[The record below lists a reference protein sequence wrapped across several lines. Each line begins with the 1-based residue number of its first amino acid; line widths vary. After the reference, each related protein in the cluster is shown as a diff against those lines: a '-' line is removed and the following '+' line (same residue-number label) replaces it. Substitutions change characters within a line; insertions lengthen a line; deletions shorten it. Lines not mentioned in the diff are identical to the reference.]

1 VQRIIFIITII
12 LIGAFII
19 LSKIFSPL
27 WLLLLVLVML
37 WPHRKNR
44 TIRPVFLLAI
54 LLFLLYFLFQYFSVL
69 IPFIIGFGL
78 AYILAPVVDLLERRK
93 IPRVLAILIFL
104 LPIMGIV
111 PLISIMIITGLIAEI
126 QGLIEKL
133 PYAMQQ
139 LEMHAGTIIEWLTS
153 LGIEIEPQDI
163 TNTIATHL
171 SKIVSGVFSTIE
183 QIGKGIG
190 TIIVLLYN
198 IILIPLSA
206 YLFLADR
213 EKITRWFKHLFGEKD
228 RHQVESFIEKLN
240 VSLARFFRGTLL
252 LMLIVGVIVGFSLW
266 ILGIRYYLLLGVI
279 AGAANLIPNIG
290 YILSFIPAI
299 FVGLTSPHPFIN
311 IIKIVA
317 VFVGEQLL
325 ENLFFGPLIIGNAA
339 KLHPVVVMIV
349 LILGG
354 LMFGFWGVVVA
365 VPFTIFAREFLNHFL
380 KLNL

>member
-1 VQRIIFIITII
+1 MQRIIFIITII